1 MAKRNF
7 ELSETE
13 KNELRRAE
21 TQTRDVRELRRLQA
35 VRLYGEGHSG
45 VEIEATV
52 GCSWRALMDW
62 CQRYRQEGA
71 EGLKSRWQG
80 QNAAKLKKE
89 QRAELKEKLNQYRP
103 DQVIAPEVRTSQ
115 GKFWTISDLKIVVTE
130 WYGVSYHSET
140 SYQTLFRQCKFS
152 LQVPERRYRSRPDDL
167 MVADF
172 EAELEK
178 K

>member
-7 ELSETE
+7 ELTETE
-13 KNELRRAE
+13 KKELQRAE
-21 TQTRDVRELRRLQA
+21 RQTRDVCELKRLQA
-35 VRLYGEGHSG
+35 VRLYGEGHSR

-62 CQRYRQEGA
+62 CQRYREEGA

-80 QNAAKLKKE
+80 QNAAKLKQD
-89 QRAELKEKLNQYRP
+89 QRAELKEKLHQYRP

-130 WYGVSYHSET
+130 WYGVSYQSET
-140 SYQTLFRQCKFS
+140 SYQTLFRQCKLS
-152 LQVPERRYRSRPDDL
+152 LQVPESRYRSRPDDL
-167 MVADF
+167 TVADF
-172 EAELEK
+172 EAALEK